1 MILSLVICI
10 ALLSIL
16 VSYQLY
22 HKDNSKDNSKD
33 KSKEDNSKSMKE
45 PYCSSYRSLNM
56 SSGESS
62 YKCGCP
68 CVSYGNL
75 FDYKARNRDQT
86 YGVPNGCQKMF

>member
-16 VSYQLY
+16 VSYQVY
-22 HKDNSKDNSKD
+22 HKDNSKD

>member
-16 VSYQLY
+16 VSYQVY
-22 HKDNSKDNSKD
+22 HKDNSKD

-45 PYCSSYRSLNM
+45 PYCSAYRSLNM